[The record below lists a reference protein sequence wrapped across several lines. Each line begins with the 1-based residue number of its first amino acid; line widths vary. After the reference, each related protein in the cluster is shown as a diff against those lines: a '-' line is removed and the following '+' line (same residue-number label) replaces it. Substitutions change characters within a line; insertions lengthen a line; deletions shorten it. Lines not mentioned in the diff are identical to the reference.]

1 MTSTTTL
8 ITMLTIMMSINIAL
22 TMFQGSILDI
32 NPNTSIF
39 FNTENSSL
47 SKYADLDNSKLLQDH
62 TSLPSNLAVDEDS
75 TNSFSDIWRFMS
87 GWVKDKLSPL
97 SFLADIFSQPA
108 GFLNDIQLPQPI
120 PLFVGV
126 LWYLVIL
133 ILMVSWWG
141 GR

>member
-22 TMFQGSILDI
+22 SMFQGSILEI
-32 NPNTSIF
+32 NPTSAVF
-39 FNTENSSL
+39 FNDENSSL
-47 SKYADLDNSKLLQDH
+47 SKYANLDTYELTQDH
-62 TSLPSNLAVDEDS
+62 TALPSNLAVDEDS

-97 SFLADIFSQPA
+97 SFLADIFKQPS
-108 GFLNDIQLPQPI
+108 GFLKDIGLPQPI